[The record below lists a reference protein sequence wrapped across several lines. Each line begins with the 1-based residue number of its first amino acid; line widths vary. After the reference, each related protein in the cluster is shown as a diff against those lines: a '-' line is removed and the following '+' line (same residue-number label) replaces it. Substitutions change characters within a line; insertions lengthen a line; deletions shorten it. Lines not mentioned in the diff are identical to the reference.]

1 MVEFNLNIKKSPG
14 KLKKLDKLYLDF
26 VKYSLDKFNEDS
38 VARWEVYSVIINELR
53 ELDEYQLFQ
62 EIQYR
67 FTDGEN
73 PNLVMIDITNRL
85 SSDSYLLWLMKSNLL
100 LFKYCTQTLP
110 FVNLT
115 IPRVAR
121 SLVLVSGL
129 A

>member
-38 VARWEVYSVIINELR
+38 VARWEVYNVIINELR
-53 ELDEYQLFQ
+53 GLDEYQLFQ

-100 LFKYCTQTLP
+100 LFIDEDYKKE
-110 FVNLT
+110 LT
-115 IPRVAR
+115 
-121 SLVLVSGL
+121 
-129 A
+129 